1 MCLITIVKN
10 LLFLLGIFF
19 AVEASALTASFNATV
34 SSGCV
39 PLVVDFTDATTG
51 GIPISWDYDFGDGG
65 SSTAQ
70 NPRYTFTKA
79 GTFKVELTVYDGSV
93 YSKYSVFIIVR
104 KNPAANFSSNKSAYC
119 PGEVVQFTN
128 TTVPG
133 DTTVKTT
140 AWDFGDGNVV
150 NSNSNVTKSYLNSGN
165 YTVKMTVRD
174 NFNCASTISKN
185 QFITVNPKP
194 TPTFSYVAKYSCVAP
209 QKVNFS
215 NNSGNS
221 VSYVWDFGDGNT
233 TTNAAPVIFYDVP
246 KTYTVK
252 LTATSDKG
260 CVASS
265 VTNIVVNFGKI
276 KADFT
281 TSAPAG
287 CIPFDP
293 KFKNAS
299 LPTGAKF
306 DYLWDFGDGTKSTA
320 ENPSKIISKTG
331 NYQVKFRIKG
341 DGAGCADSI
350 TKTILVS
357 DKPKA
362 TLKIKDTLKCD
373 GEMINVF
380 KAESTSQIAKYTW
393 FIDGKNID
401 TKVDTL
407 QYEFKKTGEYKV
419 VVLLQDIAG
428 CQQTF
433 QYPRIV
439 LQHLFAGFFMNA
451 PGGCVPYKPI
461 IIDTTDSKI
470 PSTYDYT
477 WYDDNGKTYKT
488 QIPNVI
494 YNKEDTFELKLKI
507 KDKYGCE
514 DEAWNYVFVGHKV
527 KPSFSINKYSICNNE
542 DITMTNTTPDS
553 LRKQVHRWMWEFGIA
568 KGDKED
574 RFIANIRDY
583 PQKYSP
589 LLITVNN
596 ECRDTCIKEDSI
608 TIKPVLADFVYSFD
622 TCFSN
627 TGKLRHSSV
636 LATDFTWVLPGGII
650 SKDSV
655 IYYKFKSF
663 VKDKFYIYASNK
675 LTGCFDTLMQEISP
689 PVSTSNILETKITSC
704 TPQIYKFENF
714 QTRAYR
720 LHWDFGNGDTSAQSD
735 SLRYSFHLP
744 GKYVVKLTGWDI
756 RSCPYTSQKTILVD
770 GPTAGG
776 KIWPERGCLP
786 LKIQLIDSFSYGK
799 IKRKY
804 WKFEDDAQWL
814 KASNKFDTI
823 NYTINNMPMSGD
835 SFFHIELFVED
846 SNGCKST
853 RIFKLRPSGPRA
865 GVQLTSESRCDAK
878 EFSYNASLDSAS
890 AVYPVSMKWTLGDGT
905 FRTIDKFKY
914 IYSKGGKYNVKL
926 EIVDGLG
933 CKFEEGFSLN
943 TTDPEILAKIS
954 TDLTSAVCPPL
965 QSNFRSVS
973 LSDPNNPIVSYLWDF
988 GDGSYSTLMNPS
1000 KLYTLPGN
1008 FDISLT
1014 VKNAFGCSNKVTM
1027 PAYIHLGGPTAIYK
1041 YSPLIACQNLK
1052 VNFSAQTSPNT
1063 TIEWDFGNGHTSK
1076 NLKPSYQYDRQG
1088 LFFPKILLKDSGGC
1102 TTVIIPKDSI
1112 LIYPVP
1118 SARFAISSNCLDDS
1132 IRFSNLSLSNVK
1144 SNLNFQSKWLVDTFK
1159 YNNQNL
1165 SIKFGKTAQY
1175 PVQLVVI
1182 NQFSCSDTSKRS
1194 LPIVKPKAGFK
1205 LGSDRICL
1213 GDSLAIQNTSSSNQ
1227 GIQNVAYYLGNN
1239 GPLQLP
1245 LYPGKGDYQL
1255 KQIITDTFNC
1265 TDTIKHIK
1273 SIHTAD
1279 TAPPTLINIRHVSH
1293 LSNNELECLISPSV
1307 DADFDHYS
1315 YYQLVGTDWQLIRTI
1330 KKRDSAFIKLLLN
1343 PLKTSQKFAVRQS
1356 NYCLSESGLS
1366 TEHANIH
1373 LTTEGKLNHNHLK
1386 WNPYIGWT
1394 PDYYAVEREN
1404 SDGSFAEIGRS
1415 SLPEYIDSMILCK
1428 QTHAYRIKAI
1438 STNEYSYS
1446 DSSRAL
1452 AQWENKL
1459 PDILIDLVSV
1469 SNDTGIEVHWNYPSN
1484 YNRTLLQEVIV
1495 YKNALSE
1502 SDQFSFS
1509 KDSIQFYDRAV
1520 NVDLKN
1526 YHYQLRVRD
1535 HCGDTS
1541 KFNLSSGNIL
1551 LRSDQT
1557 IPETAPKLVWNHYKH
1572 WSAGI
1577 AYYELERMNASG
1589 EFELLSRL
1597 NDTTYTDEGTQ
1608 NSCMKQYIYRVI
1620 AVSSDRALRSY
1631 SNTIK
1636 VKPMSL
1642 VFIPNAFTPN
1652 SNQLNEVF
1660 VPVGQ
1665 YLYNY
1670 HLELFNQWGEKLF
1683 ETEDC
1688 MQAWDGTYNGEK
1700 CPQGVYFYKFTARGA
1715 DGKYYN
1721 RKGTINLLK

>member
-1 MCLITIVKN
+1 MCLSINVKN
-10 LLFLLGIFF
+10 LLFLIGVFF
-19 AVEASALTASFNATV
+19 SVNAYALTASFNATV

-51 GIPISWDYDFGDGG
+51 GSPISWDYDFGDGG

-70 NPRYTFTKA
+70 NPRYTFTKP

-119 PGEVVQFTN
+119 PGELVQFTN

-133 DTTVKTT
+133 DTTIKTT
-140 AWDFGDGNVV
+140 AWDFGDGNVQ
-150 NSNSNVTKSYLNSGN
+150 NSNGNVTKTYNNSGN
-165 YTVKMTVRD
+165 YTIKMTVRD
-174 NFNCASTISKN
+174 NFNCASTISKS
-185 QFITVNPKP
+185 QFITINPKP
-194 TPTFSYVAKYSCVAP
+194 TPVFSYVAKYSCVAP

-233 TTNAAPVIFYDVP
+233 STIAAPVIFYDVP

-265 VTNIVVNFGKI
+265 VSNIVVNFGKI

-281 TSAPAG
+281 TSAAVG

-320 ENPSKIISKTG
+320 ENPSKILSKVGT
-331 NYQVKFRIKG
+331 YQVKLRIKG

-350 TKTILVS
+350 TKTLLIS

-362 TLKIKDTLKCD
+362 ILKVKDTLKCD

-380 KAESTSQIAKYTW
+380 KAESSSQIAKYTW

-439 LQHLFAGFFMNA
+439 LQHLFAGFFLSQ

-470 PSTYDYT
+470 PSSYDYT
-477 WYDDNGKTYKT
+477 WDDDNGNTYKN
-488 QIPNVI
+488 QIPNVT
-494 YNKEDTFELKLKI
+494 YNKEDTFELKLKVR
-507 KDKYGCE
+507 DKYGCE
-514 DEAWNYVFVGHKV
+514 DNAWNYVYVGHKV
-527 KPSFSINKYSICNNE
+527 KPSFIINKYSICNNE

-553 LRKQVHRWMWEFGIA
+553 LRKQVHKWIWEFGIA
-568 KGDKED
+568 KGNQED

-583 PQKYSP
+583 PKKYSP

-608 TIKPVLADFVYSFD
+608 TIKPVLADFVYTFD

-627 TGKLRHSSV
+627 TGKLRHTSV
-636 LATDFTWVLPGGII
+636 LATDFTWVLPGGKT

-655 IYYKFKSF
+655 IYHKFTNF
-663 VKDKFYIYASNK
+663 VKEKFIVYSSNK
-675 LTGCFDTLMQEISP
+675 LTGCFDTVEQEISP
-689 PVSTSNILETKITSC
+689 PISTSNILETKITGC

-714 QTRAYR
+714 KTRAYR

-744 GKYVVKLTGWDI
+744 GKYTIKLTGWDI

-776 KIWPERGCLP
+776 KVWPDRGCLP

-853 RIFKLRPSGPRA
+853 RVFKLRPSGPRA

-878 EFSYNASLDSAS
+878 EFSYYASLDSAS
-890 AVYPVSMKWTLGDGT
+890 AVYPVSLKWTLGDGNT
-905 FRTIDKFKY
+905 RTTDKFKY
-914 IYSKGGKYNVKL
+914 IYSKGGKYIVKL
-926 EIVDGLG
+926 EIVDGMG
-933 CKFEEGFSLN
+933 CKFEEGFTLN
-943 TTDPEILAKIS
+943 TTDPEILAKIN
-954 TDLTSAVCPPL
+954 TDVTSAICPPL
-965 QSNFRSVS
+965 QSNFRSES
-973 LSDPNNPIVSYLWDF
+973 LSDPNNPIVSYQWDF

-1000 KLYTLPGN
+1000 KLYTQPGK

-1014 VKNAFGCSNKVTM
+1014 VKNAFGCSNTVTM

-1041 YSPLIACQNLK
+1041 YSPLLACQNQK
-1052 VNFSAQTSPNT
+1052 VNFSAQTTPNT
-1063 TIEWDFGNGHTSK
+1063 SVEWDFGNGHTSK
-1076 NLKPSYQYDRQG
+1076 DKKPSYQYDKAG
-1088 LFFPKILLKDSGGC
+1088 LYFPKILLKDSGGC
-1102 TTVIIPKDSI
+1102 TTVMVPKDSI
-1112 LIYPVP
+1112 RIYPVP
-1118 SARFAISSNCLDDS
+1118 DSQFNLSSNCLDDS
-1132 IRFSNLSLSNVK
+1132 IQFRNLSVSNVK
-1144 SNLNFQSKWLVDTFK
+1144 NNPNFQSNWLIDTFK
-1159 YNNQNL
+1159 SGSTNQT
-1165 SIKFGKTAQY
+1165 IKFNRTGKY
-1175 PVQLVVI
+1175 PVQLI
-1182 NQFSCSDTSKRS
+1182 ITNQFACVDT
-1194 LPIVKPKAGFK
+1194 IVRTISISKPKADF
-1205 LGSDRICL
+1205 SIQMDRLCL
-1213 GDSLAIQNTSSSNQ
+1213 GDSLDLKDKSGSNNGTTAIN
-1227 GIQNVAYYLGNN
+1227 YFLGTN
-1239 GPLQLP
+1239 GPLKLP
-1245 LYPGKGDYQL
+1245 IYPGKGDYLLQ
-1255 KQIITDTFNC
+1255 QIITDTFNC
-1265 TDTIKHIK
+1265 KDTFKHSK
-1273 SIHTAD
+1273 PIHTAD
-1279 TAPPTLINIRHVSH
+1279 TASPEAINIRHISH
-1293 LSNNELECLISPSV
+1293 LSNNELECLIFPSN
-1307 DADFDHYS
+1307 DIDFELYK
-1315 YYQLVGTDWQLIRTI
+1315 YYQLTGSNWQLIRTI
-1330 KKRDSAFIKLLLN
+1330 NKKDSAFIRIFLN
-1343 PLKTSQKFAVRQS
+1343 PLKTSQQYAVRQM
-1356 NYCLSESGLS
+1356 NYCKAESIMS
-1366 TEHANIH
+1366 KAHANIH
-1373 LTTEGKLNHNHLK
+1373 LVTEGKKNHNRLT
-1386 WNPYIGWT
+1386 WNAYTGWT
-1394 PDYYAVEREN
+1394 PDYYSVEREN
-1404 SDGSFAEIGRS
+1404 TDRSFTEIGRS
-1415 SLPEYIDSMILCK
+1415 TNTEYLDSTILCK

-1438 STNEYSYS
+1438 SSNDYAYS

-1459 PDILIDLVSV
+1459 PGMMIDLVSV
-1469 SNDTGIEVHWNYPSN
+1469 LKDTSIELHWQYPADYTRS
-1484 YNRTLLQEVIV
+1484 LLQEIII
-1495 YKNALSE
+1495 YKNSLNE
-1502 SDQFSFS
+1502 NDQFSFS
-1509 KDSIQFYDRAV
+1509 KDSIRFYDRAV
-1520 NVDLKN
+1520 NVDLKQ

-1541 KFNLSSGNIL
+1541 STTTSSGNIL

-1557 IPETAPKLVWNHYKH
+1557 KPETAPKLIWNHYRH
-1572 WSAGI
+1572 WKAGV

-1597 NDTTYTDEGTQ
+1597 TDTTYTDDGTQ

-1620 AVSSDRALRSY
+1620 AISSDRTLMSY

-1636 VKPMSL
+1636 VKPLSL

-1652 SNQLNEVF
+1652 GNQLNEVF

-1670 HLELFNQWGEKLF
+1670 HLELYNQWGEKLF

-1715 DGKYYN
+1715 DGKFYN